1 MGEPEGARNLV
12 AEKLARRL
20 KLRMLFFGFICGL
33 WLAPLPCVAARAD
46 TQVPFPRP
54 ESLEPSVQFWVD
66 IFTGYSYRDFVI
78 LDRDDP
84 NKVYQVF
91 HLPGSG
97 APDRSEIDWVNAYL
111 KTKYGEILERL
122 ASGQQPVGSDERRVA
137 EMFKDKPAWALKD
150 AAQNLRVQEGLKER
164 FREGLLRSRYY
175 RPTMEK
181 IFRGAGLPVELV
193 TLAHV
198 ESGFQRG
205 ARSSA
210 GAVGIWQFTRATGR
224 HYMKVTRWRDD
235 RLNPTRETEA
245 AAKLLSYNYSV
256 LGNWPLAITAYNY
269 GTAGTARAAEECG
282 NDYCKM
288 VRSYNG
294 PHFGFAVRNY
304 YAEFLAALQVHRY
317 EDKYFPGI
325 DSEPMIIPPAAPA
338 RLERVAAHPHHHRAR
353 HKARRKVAA
362 KRSQQAT

>member
-1 MGEPEGARNLV
+1 M
-12 AEKLARRL
+12 AETL
-20 KLRMLFFGFICGL
+20 KRSSTLRILLFGLIVSL
-33 WLAPLPCVAARAD
+33 WLLPFGCTPARAES
-46 TQVPFPRP
+46 QVSFPRP
-54 ESLEPSVQFWVD
+54 ETIEPNVQFWVD
-66 IFTGYSYRDFVI
+66 IFTAYSYRDFVI

-84 NKVYQVF
+84 NKIYQVF

-97 APDRSEIDWVNAYL
+97 APDGSEIQWVDAYL
-111 KTKYGEILERL
+111 KTKYGDILERL
-122 ASGQQPVGSDERRVA
+122 ASGQQPVGSDERRIA
-137 EMFKDKPAWALKD
+137 EMFKDKPSWVLRD
-150 AAQNLRVQEGLKER
+150 ASQNLRVQEGLKER
-164 FREGLLRSRYY
+164 FREGLLRSKFY

-181 IFRGAGLPVELV
+181 IFREAGLPVELV
-193 TLAHV
+193 TLAQV

-205 ARSSA
+205 VRSKA

-269 GTAGTARAAEECG
+269 GTGGTARAAELCG

-288 VRSYNG
+288 VKGYTG
-294 PHFGFAVRNY
+294 PHFGFAVKNY
-304 YAEFLAALQVHRY
+304 YAEFLAALQVHKY

-325 DSEPMIIPPAAPA
+325 ENEPMIVPPAPSAP
-338 RLERVAAHPHHHRAR
+338 RLERVSAHPHHHRR
-353 HKARRKVAA
+353 IHHRARRKVAS
-362 KRSQQAT
+362 KRGLKET

>member
-1 MGEPEGARNLV
+1 MVQTLPRNN
-12 AEKLARRL
+12 RFRIRL
-20 KLRMLFFGFICGL
+20 FGLIVSLWLLPFGCGL
-33 WLAPLPCVAARAD
+33 AHAEN
-46 TQVPFPRP
+46 QVSFPRP
-54 ESLEPSVQFWVD
+54 ETIEPNVQFWVD
-66 IFTGYSYRDFVI
+66 VFTAYSYRDFVI

-84 NKVYQVF
+84 YKIYQVF

-97 APDRSEIDWVNAYL
+97 APDGSEIQWVDAYL
-111 KTKYGEILERL
+111 KTKYGDILERL
-122 ASGQQPVGSDERRVA
+122 ASGQQPVGSDERRIA
-137 EMFKDKPAWALKD
+137 EMFKDKPSWMLRD

-164 FREGLLRSRYY
+164 FREGLLRSKYY

-193 TLAHV
+193 TLAQV

-205 ARSSA
+205 VRSRA

-245 AAKLLSYNYSV
+245 AAKLLSYNYAV

-269 GTAGTARAAEECG
+269 GTGGTARAAEECG

-294 PHFGFAVRNY
+294 PHFGFAVKNY
-304 YAEFLAALQVHRY
+304 YSEFLAALQVHRY
-317 EDKYFPGI
+317 EDRYFPGI
-325 DSEPMIIPPAAPA
+325 ANEPAMIPPSPA
-338 RLERVAAHPHHHRAR
+338 SPRVERVSAHPHHHHAR
-353 HKARRKVAA
+353 HKARRKVAS
-362 KRSQQAT
+362 KRSMPAT

>member
-1 MGEPEGARNLV
+1 MAQTLPRNN
-12 AEKLARRL
+12 RFRIRL
-20 KLRMLFFGFICGL
+20 FGLIVSLWLLPFGCGL
-33 WLAPLPCVAARAD
+33 AHAEN
-46 TQVPFPRP
+46 QVSFPRP
-54 ESLEPSVQFWVD
+54 ETIEPNVQFWVD
-66 IFTGYSYRDFVI
+66 VFTAYSYRDFVI

-84 NKVYQVF
+84 YKIYQVF

-97 APDRSEIDWVNAYL
+97 APDGSEIQWVDAYL
-111 KTKYGEILERL
+111 KTKYGDILERL
-122 ASGQQPVGSDERRVA
+122 ASGQQPVGSDERRIA
-137 EMFKDKPAWALKD
+137 EMFKDKPSWMLRD

-164 FREGLLRSRYY
+164 FREGLLRSKYY

-193 TLAHV
+193 TLAQV

-205 ARSSA
+205 VRSRA

-245 AAKLLSYNYSV
+245 AAKLLSYNYAV

-269 GTAGTARAAEECG
+269 GTGGTARAAEECG

-294 PHFGFAVRNY
+294 PHFGFAVKNY
-304 YAEFLAALQVHRY
+304 YSEFLAALQVHRY
-317 EDKYFPGI
+317 EDRYFPGI
-325 DSEPMIIPPAAPA
+325 ANEPAMIPPSPA
-338 RLERVAAHPHHHRAR
+338 SPRVERVSAHPRHHHAR
-353 HKARRKVAA
+353 HKARRKVAS
-362 KRSQQAT
+362 KRSMPAT